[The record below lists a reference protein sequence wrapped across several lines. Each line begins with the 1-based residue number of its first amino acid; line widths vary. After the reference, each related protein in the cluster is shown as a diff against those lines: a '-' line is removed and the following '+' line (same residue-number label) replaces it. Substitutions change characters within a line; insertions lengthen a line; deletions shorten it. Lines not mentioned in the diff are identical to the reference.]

1 MFSNN
6 TSAFNSFTPPL
17 PGFSG
22 ARNQIRGEGYKG
34 LDLGLS
40 KRWLMP
46 WSEKESLQ
54 FRWEVFNV
62 TNTPVFNVQ
71 TASLALYNST
81 TFGNYTSLLNNP
93 RVMQFALRFEF

>member
-1 MFSNN
+1 M
-6 TSAFNSFTPPL
+6 
-17 PGFSG
+17 
-22 ARNQIRGEGYKG
+22 GYRG

-71 TASLALYNST
+71 TADLSLGSGPA
-81 TFGNYTSLLNNP
+81 FGNYTSPN
-93 RVMQFALRFEF
+93 FSF